1 MINFST
7 ARIDDG
13 ATAPISLACGCGTCS
28 GASGDW
34 LGPVELPGPDTA
46 DVDPTDDGDG
56 TVTVGGSYEGAVNT
70 EGDTDIISVELEAGE
85 TYLISLRGTG
95 PDALLDPFLQ
105 VSDPNGAALGTD
117 DDGGTYIN
125 SLMTIT
131 ATVAGTY
138 EITAGALPATG
149 GIGTYTVDVRQMGD
163 DVVPDDL
170 SSNVTLTLNANTF
183 GFIEDF
189 GEFDVYKIEMVAGRL
204 YSFEVAGGAD
214 YNTHYLAVPPNELDT
229 ILTLFDADGNQVALN
244 DDINFSSIPG
254 DGDISSALGFTPE
267 TSGTYYLRVEAYES
281 NAGGGTGGY
290 ALTAEEVDING
301 LDPLD
306 AIDWRG
312 HDQGVLQPERTN
324 TTPTSDITVYF
335 VPASDP
341 NLYDGEKSLGWTEYE
356 IQQAMAA
363 LETWADIC
371 DVTFTQVD
379 GPENATFKLVTVVS
393 DSYLG
398 RMYPPDPDFSGA
410 NAGMGFFAI
419 NWPSWDRTGD
429 TGALEQGADGWFTM
443 IHEFGHGLG
452 LAHPHDEGGGSEIMA
467 GVTGPFDSY
476 GVFDL
481 NQGIYTTMSYNVG
494 WHKHP
499 DSKDGTPDGAT
510 TWGMNGTGG
519 AFDIAVLQQKY
530 GANPTQNA
538 GDTVYVLPQ
547 ANEEGTFY
555 VAIWD
560 VSGIDTIVH
569 NGSVAA
575 QIDLTAATLD
585 YSPTGAGVVSF
596 VSGIFGGFT
605 IANGAL
611 IENATGGSGADLLI
625 GNAAAN
631 VLDGRGGAD
640 RMIGGAGNDTY
651 VVNGAGDL
659 IVETETGGIDR
670 VKSSISF
677 SLAGRNVENLVLT
690 GTAAINGTGNDGVN
704 IIIGNSAANIID
716 GGGGA
721 DTMSGADGNDVYI
734 VDNEGD
740 QVVELADGGVDLVK
754 ASVSF
759 TLADNV
765 NNLTLTGSAANATG
779 NDQANV
785 LTGNDA
791 DNLLNG
797 RGGADTMKGVKGDDI
812 YLVDNPADRVI
823 EASAGGTDTVRSSI
837 SYTLGENANNL
848 VLQGTSAI
856 AGTGNEAANILA
868 GNGAGNWLNGSGG
881 NDRIFGG
888 GGNDRILGGQGMD
901 RLQGDGGADIFLFN
915 TAPRS
920 INVDDILDFSPTDDS
935 IHLDR
940 SVFASISSNGT
951 LNPAAFHTGTSAQD
965 ANDRIIYDPATGKIF
980 YDPDGIGGSAQILF
994 ATVDAGLVLTH
1005 ADFIGVA

>member
-1 MINFST
+1 MIAKALTSR
-7 ARIDDG
+7 AADG
-13 ATAPISLACGCGTCS
+13 AAASTQLACGCGTCTD
-28 GASGDW
+28 ASSDW
-34 LGPVELPGPDTA
+34 LGPVEDLTPGTS
-46 DVDPTDDGDG
+46 DVSPTDDGDG
-56 TVTVGGSYEGAVNT
+56 TVAVGGSYEGAVNT
-70 EGDTDIISVELEAGE
+70 EGDTDIVTVTLEAGE
-85 TYLISLRGTG
+85 TYMISLRGTG

-105 VSDPNGAALGTD
+105 VSDPNGAAVGTD

-131 ATVAGTY
+131 ATVAGIY

-163 DVVPDDL
+163 DSVPDDL
-170 SSNVTLTLNANTF
+170 DSNVTLTLNANTF
-183 GFIEDF
+183 GFIEEF
-189 GEFDVYKIEMVAGRL
+189 GEFDVYKIDMVAGRL

-214 YNTHYLAVPPNELDT
+214 YNTSYLAVPPNELDT
-229 ILTLFDADGNQVALN
+229 KLTLFDADGNEVAFN

-254 DGDISSALGFTPE
+254 EGDISSALGFTP
-267 TSGTYYLRVEAYES
+267 SADGTYYLRVEAYES

-306 AIDWRG
+306 AIDWG
-312 HDQGVLQPERTN
+312 GVDN
-324 TTPTSDITVYF
+324 KTPSNAITVYF
-335 VPASDP
+335 VPETDVT
-341 NLYDGEKSLGWTEYE
+341 LYDGEKSLGWTQYE
-356 IQQAMAA
+356 IDQAMAA
-363 LETWADIC
+363 LGTWADYA
-371 DVTFTQVD
+371 DVTFTQVFTAA
-379 GPENATFKLVTVVS
+379 EATFKLLTVVN
-393 DSYLG
+393 DAYLG
-398 RMYPPDPDFSGA
+398 RMYPPGEGA
-410 NAGMGFFAI
+410 NSGMGFFAI

-429 TGALEQGADGWFTM
+429 TGALEQGADGWFTL

-519 AFDIAVLQQKY
+519 AFDIAKLQQKY

-538 GDTVYVLPQ
+538 GDTIYVLPET
-547 ANEEGTFY
+547 NEAGTFY

-596 VSGIFGGFT
+596 VDGIFGGFT
-605 IANGAL
+605 IAHGVV

-640 RMIGGAGNDTY
+640 KMIGGAGNDTY

-659 IVETETGGIDR
+659 ITENADSGIDR

-690 GTAAINGTGNDGVN
+690 GAAAINGTGNGGVN
-704 IIIGNSAANIID
+704 NIIGNSAANLID
-716 GGGGA
+716 GGGDA
-721 DTMSGADGNDVYI
+721 DMMSGGGGNDTYI
-734 VDNEGD
+734 VDDGDD
-740 QVVELADGGVDLVK
+740 QVIELADGGVDLVK

-779 NDQANV
+779 NGQANV

-791 DNLLNG
+791 ANALNG
-797 RGGADTMKGVKGDDI
+797 KGGADTMKGGKGDDL
-812 YLVDNPADRVI
+812 YFVDNAGDQVI
-823 EASAGGTDTVRSSI
+823 EFAAGGTDTVRSSI
-837 SYTLGENANNL
+837 AYTLGDTANNL
-848 VLQGTSAI
+848 VLTGGSAI
-856 AGTGNEAANILA
+856 AGTGNQAANSLT

-888 GGNDRILGGQGMD
+888 GGNDRILGGRGLD
-901 RLQGDGGADIFLFN
+901 DLEGGEGADIFLFN
-915 TAPRS
+915 TTLSPD
-920 INVDDILDFSPTDDS
+920 NVDDILDFSVLDDS

-940 SVFASISSNGT
+940 SVFGAIGANGT
-951 LNPAAFHTGTSAQD
+951 LGPGAFHTGTMAHD
-965 ANDRIIYDPATGKIF
+965 ADDRIIYDAATGRIF

-994 ATVDAGLVLTH
+994 ATIDPGLALTN
-1005 ADFIGVA
+1005 ADFVGVS